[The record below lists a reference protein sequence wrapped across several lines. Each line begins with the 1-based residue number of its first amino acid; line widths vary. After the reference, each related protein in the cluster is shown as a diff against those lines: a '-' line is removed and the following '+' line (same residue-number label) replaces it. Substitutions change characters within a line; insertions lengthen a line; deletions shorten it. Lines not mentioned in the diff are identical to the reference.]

1 MFLNCNYEALSSHV
15 EPYPERADV
24 FLKRLA
30 NDEKEQTWSIHGPN
44 MVQNWRLKRL
54 AATDFIQSKAV
65 IWKSF
70 QSKAAI

>member
-15 EPYPERADV
+15 EPYPERAAV

-30 NDEKEQTWSIHGPN
+30 NDDKERKWSKHGPN

-65 IWKSF
+65 I
-70 QSKAAI
+70 

>member
-15 EPYPERADV
+15 EPYPERAAV

-30 NDEKEQTWSIHGPN
+30 NDEKEPN

-54 AATDFIQSKAV
+54 AATDFIQSKA
-65 IWKSF
+65 
-70 QSKAAI
+70 AI